1 MPDVIGQKVRRRGAE
16 KRRGARRPQLSF
28 VAVNTAYEK
37 WLRQQCKVD
46 DRALG
51 RKHGLMR
58 KNAFL
63 FLRATYFRWAGEI
76 EALLPDLAHA
86 PAVLAVGDAHVQN
99 FGIWHDLE
107 GRLVWGINDFDDAA
121 VIPYAFDLV
130 RLATSATLS
139 GQTSLAR
146 NQICAE
152 IRKGYSAGLKRP
164 EPFVLDEKY
173 SWLRRS
179 VRATKKT
186 IERFWRDMD
195 RLKKGDPPAK
205 VKHALREL
213 LPKDC
218 EDIKFARRIAGGGG
232 LGRPRFVVI
241 AHWRGGRIVRE
252 AKALV
257 PSAWDWSHRNP
268 PVIRFLKLANSR
280 SRSPDPNLRLREGYL
295 LRRLSP
301 ESRKLELG
309 DADDVKVD
317 RQLLQA
323 MGHEIGAI
331 HGVDRVDAERI
342 AKHLK
347 TMGPNWLVNSTKAAA
362 DFVRADFASWKRATG
377 RRKR

>member
-1 MPDVIGQKVRRRGAE
+1 MRDVIGHQARTRGAQ
-16 KRRGARRPQLSF
+16 KSRGASPMQLPF
-28 VAVNTAYEK
+28 VAANTAFEK
-37 WLRQQCKVD
+37 WLRKQCKVD
-46 DRALG
+46 GRALE

-58 KNAFL
+58 KDAFL
-63 FLRATYFRWAGEI
+63 FLRATYFRWAGAI
-76 EALLPDLAHA
+76 EALLPDLPPA

-121 VIPYAFDLV
+121 VIPYTFDLV

-139 GQTSLAR
+139 GQTSLSR
-146 NQICAE
+146 RQICSDIME
-152 IRKGYSAGLKRP
+152 GYLAGLRRP
-164 EPFVLDEKY
+164 EPFVLNEKY
-173 SWLRRS
+173 TWLRRR

-186 IERFWRDMD
+186 IERFWRDID
-195 RLKKGDPPAK
+195 ELKKGDPPAK

-213 LPKDC
+213 LPRDC
-218 EDIKFARRIAGGGG
+218 EDIRYTKRIAGGGG

-241 AHWRGGRIVRE
+241 ARWRGGRIVRE

-257 PSAWDWSHRNP
+257 PSAWDWSHNGAP
-268 PVIRFLKLANSR
+268 GIRFLKLANSK
-280 SRSPDPNLRLREGYL
+280 SRSPDPNLRLRSGYL

-309 DADDVKVD
+309 DADNVKVD

-323 MGHEIGAI
+323 MGREIGAI
-331 HGVDRVDAERI
+331 HGVDREDAKRI
-342 AKHLK
+342 SGHLNK
-347 TMGPNWLVNSTKAAA
+347 MDAGWLARSTKAAEV
-362 DFVRADFASWKRATG
+362 FVRADFAEWKRATG

>member
-1 MPDVIGQKVRRRGAE
+1 
-16 KRRGARRPQLSF
+16 
-28 VAVNTAYEK
+28 VAANTAYEK

-46 DRALG
+46 HGALE

-63 FLRATYFRWAGEI
+63 FLRATYFRWTGEI
-76 EALLPDLAHA
+76 EAVLPDLAHA

-121 VIPYAFDLV
+121 LIPYAFDLV

-139 GQTSLAR
+139 GQTSLTR

-152 IRKGYSAGLKRP
+152 IGKGYSAGLKLP

-173 SWLRRS
+173 SWLRRR

-205 VKHALREL
+205 VKRALREL
-213 LPKDC
+213 LPRDC
-218 EDIKFARRIAGGGG
+218 EDIKFTRRIAGGGG

-241 AHWRGGRIVRE
+241 ARWRGGRIVRE

-257 PSAWDWSHRNP
+257 PSAWDWSHRKA
-268 PVIRFLKLANSR
+268 PVIRFLKLATGN
-280 SRSPDPNLRLREGYL
+280 SRSPDPNLRLRKGYL

-309 DADDVKVD
+309 DADDVKID
-317 RQLLQA
+317 RRLLRA

-331 HGVDRVDAERI
+331 HGVDRADGKRI

-347 TMGPNWLVNSTKAAA
+347 TIGANWLVSSTKVAE
-362 DFVRADFASWKRATG
+362 DFVRADFDAWKRATA

>member
-1 MPDVIGQKVRRRGAE
+1 
-16 KRRGARRPQLSF
+16 
-28 VAVNTAYEK
+28 VAANAAFEK
-37 WLRQQCKVD
+37 WLRRQCKVD
-46 DRALG
+46 GHALE

-58 KNAFL
+58 KNVFL

-76 EALLPDLAHA
+76 EVLLPDLASA
-86 PAVLAVGDAHVQN
+86 PAILAVGDAHVEN
-99 FGIWHDLE
+99 FGIWHDFE

-121 VIPYAFDLV
+121 VIPYTFDLV
-130 RLATSATLS
+130 RLATSASLS
-139 GQTSLAR
+139 GQTRLTRS
-146 NQICAE
+146 QICSE
-152 IRKGYSAGLKRP
+152 IRTGYAAGLKRP
-164 EPFVLDEKY
+164 EPFVLNEKY
-173 SWLRRS
+173 TWLRRR

-186 IERFWRDMD
+186 IERFWRDIGK
-195 RLKKGDPPAK
+195 LKKGDPPAK
-205 VKHALREL
+205 VKRALGEL
-213 LPKDC
+213 LP
-218 EDIKFARRIAGGGG
+218 EDSEDTKFTRRIAGGGG

-268 PVIRFLKLANSR
+268 PVLRFLKLANSR
-280 SRSPDPNLRLREGYL
+280 SRSPDPNLRLRDGYL

-317 RQLLQA
+317 RQLLRA

-331 HGVDRVDAERI
+331 HGVDPASARLIGE
-342 AKHLK
+342 HLK
-347 TMGPNWLVNSTKAAA
+347 KMDASWLVKSTKTAE
-362 DFVRADFASWKRATG
+362 DFVRADFRAWKRATG